1 MVWRNVGFHGIG
13 RGLMGNVVQLRRESR
28 KATPSLVD
36 LVNHLRI
43 LAKDSDNMGFLNPH
57 VRERMKVRGKTMRE
71 VLEVLK
77 KGEGVKGPDLDEF
90 GDYRIKLRRCVC
102 GKRTQVVVAVREH
115 DFSVITVI

>member
-1 MVWRNVGFHGIG
+1 
-13 RGLMGNVVQLRRESR
+13 MGDVVHLRKELR
-28 KATPSLVD
+28 KVAPTLPD
-36 LVNHLRI
+36 LVSRVRI
-43 LAKDSDNMGFLNPH
+43 LAEDSDNIGFVSPH
-57 VRERMKVRGKTMRE
+57 LRDRMKLRGKTMRE
-71 VLEVLK
+71 ILEVLK

>member
-1 MVWRNVGFHGIG
+1 
-13 RGLMGNVVQLRRESR
+13 MGDVIQLRREQR
-28 KATPSLVD
+28 KVPPTLNELVERVRE
-36 LVNHLRI
+36 LM
-43 LAKDSDNMGFLNPH
+43 KDTDNIGFMSPH
-57 VRERMKVRGKTMRE
+57 VQQRMKQRGKSMRE

-102 GKRTQVVVAVREH
+102 GKRTQVVVAVRDN